1 MGQQFGNSRI
11 LQCIMNDHA
20 GQQNLSKGVRIST
33 KDKPATLYFK
43 ECDNM

>member
-20 GQQNLSKGVRIST
+20 GQRNLSKGVRIST
-33 KDKPATLYFK
+33 KDKPATLHRK
-43 ECDNM
+43 ECENM